1 MRIETRRSA
10 LWSAVS
16 ILLAFAPPAHAQGY
30 PAKEITAVC
39 PFAAG
44 TGADITGRY
53 FSAKLSEVLG
63 KPVIVLN
70 KAGATGNI
78 ASETVAKAKPDGYT
92 LAMASST
99 MAVNVSLYRTIGYD
113 PLKDFAP
120 ISLIALQPN
129 VLMVNPS
136 LPVKSVAELIAY
148 AKANPGALNF
158 GSSGIG
164 ASQHLAAE
172 LFKSRTGADMVHVAY
187 KGGGPAMADLVAGRV
202 QLMFETIPNSIS
214 YIQSGQ
220 LRALAVTVD
229 ERSKQLPDVPTMS
242 EAGVKGYVSRGW
254 LGVMA
259 PAGTPQPIIDKLN
272 AAVLKA
278 VATPTVTKRLTELG
292 LEIKTSTPAEFSAFI
307 ASEVKDFRTLITDAK
322 IPME

>member
-1 MRIETRRSA
+1 MRKA
-10 LWSAVS
+10 LGAIAASLLLLLSSAVQAQNYPTKPVK
-16 ILLAFAPPAHAQGY
+16 LVVPFAPGGS
-30 PAKEITAVC
+30 V
-39 PFAAG
+39 
-44 TGADITGRY
+44 DIVARIVGQQ
-53 FSAKLSEVLG
+53 LSEDLG
-63 KPVIVLN
+63 QSIVVEN
-70 KAGATGNI
+70 RAGAGGNI
-78 ASETVAKAKPDGYT
+78 GFEAVARAKPDGYT

-113 PLKDFAP
+113 PLKDFSP

-187 KGGGPAMADLVAGRV
+187 KGGGPAMA
-202 QLMFETIPNSIS
+202 
-214 YIQSGQ
+214 
-220 LRALAVTVD
+220 
-229 ERSKQLPDVPTMS
+229 

-259 PAGTPQPIIDKLN
+259 PAGTPRPIIDKLN

-278 VATPTVTKRLTELG
+278 VATPAVTKRLTELG

-307 ASEVKDFRTLITDAK
+307 ASEIKDFRTLITDAK
-322 IPME
+322 

>member
-1 MRIETRRSA
+1 MRKA
-10 LWSAVS
+10 LGAIAASLLLLLSSAVQAEDYPTKPVK
-16 ILLAFAPPAHAQGY
+16 LVVPFAPGGS
-30 PAKEITAVC
+30 V
-39 PFAAG
+39 
-44 TGADITGRY
+44 DIVARIVGQQ
-53 FSAKLSEVLG
+53 LG
-63 KPVIVLN
+63 EDLGQSIVVEN
-70 KAGATGNI
+70 RAGAGGNI
-78 ASETVAKAKPDGYT
+78 GFEAVAKAKPDGYT

-278 VATPTVTKRLTELG
+278 VATPAVTKRLTELG

>member
-1 MRIETRRSA
+1 VGQQLGED
-10 LWSAVS
+10 LGQS
-16 ILLAFAPPAHAQGY
+16 IVV
-30 PAKEITAVC
+30 EN
-39 PFAAG
+39 
-44 TGADITGRY
+44 R
-53 FSAKLSEVLG
+53 
-63 KPVIVLN
+63 
-70 KAGATGNI
+70 AGAGGNI
-78 ASETVAKAKPDGYT
+78 GFEAVAKAKPDGYT

-278 VATPTVTKRLTELG
+278 VATPAVTKRLTELG